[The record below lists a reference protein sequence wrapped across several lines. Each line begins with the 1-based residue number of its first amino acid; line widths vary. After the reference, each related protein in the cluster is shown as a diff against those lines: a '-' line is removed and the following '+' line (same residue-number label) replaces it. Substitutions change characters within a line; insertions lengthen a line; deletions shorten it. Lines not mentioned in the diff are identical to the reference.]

1 MIFRLVPRSH
11 RSSVLPA
18 YLSYSARN
26 DCEAAPAAI
35 LTLVCV
41 LSLCVCVCVWVSVC
55 RCICG
60 DYMCYRLWCRSDD
73 STVPAK
79 LSKVSAFQAIIFG
92 SSLSWMTLA
101 LAVDPLDF
109 LRSCSHPNTP
119 HILYS

>member
-41 LSLCVCVCVWVSVC
+41 CCLWVYVCVSGCLCVGVYVVTTCATDCGVAATTQ
-55 RCICG
+55 RC
-60 DYMCYRLWCRSDD
+60 
-73 STVPAK
+73 
-79 LSKVSAFQAIIFG
+79 QQ
-92 SSLSWMTLA
+92 
-101 LAVDPLDF
+101 
-109 LRSCSHPNTP
+109 N
-119 HILYS
+119 

>member
-41 LSLCVCVCVWVSVC
+41 LSLCVCVCMCVC
-55 RCICG
+55 LCVGVYVVTTCATDCGVAATTQRC
-60 DYMCYRLWCRSDD
+60 
-73 STVPAK
+73 
-79 LSKVSAFQAIIFG
+79 QQ
-92 SSLSWMTLA
+92 
-101 LAVDPLDF
+101 
-109 LRSCSHPNTP
+109 N
-119 HILYS
+119 

>member
-41 LSLCVCVCVWVSVC
+41 LSLGVCVCVCLGVCVSV
-55 RCICG
+55 
-60 DYMCYRLWCRSDD
+60 YMW
-73 STVPAK
+73 
-79 LSKVSAFQAIIFG
+79 
-92 SSLSWMTLA
+92 
-101 LAVDPLDF
+101 
-109 LRSCSHPNTP
+109 
-119 HILYS
+119 

>member
-41 LSLCVCVCVWVSVC
+41 VYVSMCGCVCVCVSV
-55 RCICG
+55 
-60 DYMCYRLWCRSDD
+60 YMW
-73 STVPAK
+73 
-79 LSKVSAFQAIIFG
+79 
-92 SSLSWMTLA
+92 
-101 LAVDPLDF
+101 
-109 LRSCSHPNTP
+109 
-119 HILYS
+119 